1 MGSLLEFRDLGEVAQ
16 TLRACFLL
24 PKMATVVEA
33 TSFRFPWSLRY
44 TEVGKEE
51 RVREWQDWSK
61 RGRVCVRVKD
71 GEMKIEER
79 PNFCG
84 H

>member
-33 TSFRFPWSLRY
+33 TSEGLLVALMREFMEPSSYRAWS
-44 TEVGKEE
+44 VAFG
-51 RVREWQDWSK
+51 EWW
-61 RGRVCVRVKD
+61 V
-71 GEMKIEER
+71 
-79 PNFCG
+79 
-84 H
+84 